1 MGVSGVVVAEILPVL
16 LLAPVAGPLGDRWP
30 RVRVM
35 IGSDL
40 CRVGLALVLAVWHE
54 APVAVYAVAFAM
66 SVGSVFFNPAAS
78 SVLPALVR
86 ELEDL
91 FARHDPLASG
101 DRRAHTVQQRGLA
114 RLGASGLEALRVLV
128 LQLEDG
134 LDAGKS
140 PSGGDARNSK

>member
-1 MGVSGVVVAEILPVL
+1 VGVSSVVVAEILPVL

-66 SVGSVFFNPAAS
+66 SM
-78 SVLPALVR
+78 R
-86 ELEDL
+86 
-91 FARHDPLASG
+91 
-101 DRRAHTVQQRGLA
+101 Q
-114 RLGASGLEALRVLV
+114 RVLQPRCLIGV
-128 LQLEDG
+128 AR
-134 LDAGKS
+134 AG
-140 PSGGDARNSK
+140 P